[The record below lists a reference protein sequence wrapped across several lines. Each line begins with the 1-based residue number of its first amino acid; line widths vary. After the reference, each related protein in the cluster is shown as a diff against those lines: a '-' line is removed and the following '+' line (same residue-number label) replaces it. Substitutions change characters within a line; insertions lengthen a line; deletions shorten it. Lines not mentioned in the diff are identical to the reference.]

1 MIIFVFRKGE
11 APSANGNCN
20 ARGLAAIAA
29 LMANKGELGGKTFL
43 SREAWEEMHLNPT
56 DGVLVQKSIKVIPQ
70 RHRLCT
76 IYLC

>member
-29 LMANKGELGGKTFL
+29 VMANKGELGGKTFL

-56 DGVLVQKSIKVIPQ
+56 DGVLVQKSIKVIISSV
-70 RHRLCT
+70 CT
-76 IYLC
+76 TG

>member
-1 MIIFVFRKGE
+1 MLLRKGE

-29 LMANKGELGGKTFL
+29 VMANKGELRGKTLL

-56 DGVLVQKSIKVIPQ
+56 DGVLVQKSIKVI
-70 RHRLCT
+70 
-76 IYLC
+76 IEIF